1 MIERLTSTLAEIGLS
16 DLLPIFE
23 AQGIDDAVLGELS
36 DADLKEIGIKK
47 LGDRKKLLSSFTRI
61 FHDTSA
67 PPDPYLLESQEI
79 AGAADKTKGKSDANP
94 FLSLANGH
102 DLPKNSKR
110 TIQWSMMILT
120 LVAITGFILSLIFGG
135 FFWKIGSFIFLVIW
149 AKETLKS
156 FASQQRAQEI
166 DSAFTEGIENTSR
179 SLGEISNTL
188 VKF

>member
-79 AGAADKTKGKSDANP
+79 AGAADKTKGKSDASP
-94 FLSLANGH
+94 F
-102 DLPKNSKR
+102 NSKR

-120 LVAITGFILSLIFGG
+120 LFAITGFILSLIFGG
-135 FFWKIGSFIFLVIW
+135 FFWRSTSFIMVVIF

-188 VKF
+188 GKF